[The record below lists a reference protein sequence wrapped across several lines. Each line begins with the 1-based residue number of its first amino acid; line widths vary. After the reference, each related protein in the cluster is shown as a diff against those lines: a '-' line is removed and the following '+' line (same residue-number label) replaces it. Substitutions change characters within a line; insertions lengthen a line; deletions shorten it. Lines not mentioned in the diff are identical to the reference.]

1 MLLTP
6 LTQCVPENS
15 LTASPIREAWEVSV
29 TFVYV
34 CCSHPLPPAPC
45 LLVSQSAGQPCTGK
59 AAIPVQC

>member
-15 LTASPIREAWEVSV
+15 LTAAPIREEWEVSL
-29 TFVYV
+29 FVCV
-34 CCSHPLPPAPC
+34 CCSHPLPLTPC